1 MSTVVNTLKHWK
13 TQLQIEDK
21 EARLDSKIKL
31 MLSICELMSFVSFVY
46 NR

>member
-31 MLSICELMSFVSFVY
+31 MLSLCRLFLSFIIGS
-46 NR
+46 